1 MNWITRAISKVFPR
15 KKKNFDIEAG
25 SWLTCSRCKQ
35 PSYGAD
41 LQQNFFLCS
50 CDNPFLCPPRERFKY
65 LFDNS
70 KWEEISYD
78 TSFKDFLSWKDRISY
93 KERVQKAI
101 EKTGQEEVGIIAHG
115 KINGI
120 EACCIGMNFNWAG
133 GSVGHNFGEC
143 VIKAVETCTE
153 KNLPLVIFTESGG
166 ARMQEGAISL
176 MQLPRMTV
184 ALQLFKDMKPRQ
196 VSVLVACSPTT
207 GGLSASLANIC
218 DITLA
223 ESESDVIAFAGRRV
237 IDNFSSG
244 SQEVIPDDF
253 QTAISAKN
261 NGFLDDIVERPYQK
275 EKISR
280 VISLLQKRVA

>member
-1 MNWITRAISKVFPR
+1 
-15 KKKNFDIEAG
+15 
-25 SWLTCSRCKQ
+25 
-35 PSYGAD
+35 
-41 LQQNFFLCS
+41 
-50 CDNPFLCPPRERFKY
+50 
-65 LFDNS
+65 
-70 KWEEISYD
+70 
-78 TSFKDFLSWKDRISY
+78 
-93 KERVQKAI
+93 
-101 EKTGQEEVGIIAHG
+101 
-115 KINGI
+115 
-120 EACCIGMNFNWAG
+120 MNFNWAG

-166 ARMQEGAISL
+166 ARMMEGAISL

-223 ESESDVIAFAGRRV
+223 ESETDIIAFSGRRV
-237 IDNFSSG
+237 IDG
-244 SQEVIPDDF
+244 TLGAQEVIPDDF

-280 VISLLQKRVA
+280 IISLLQKRVA